1 MSEHLK
7 FLGRRQ
13 ELEREKKGLEFRIQG
28 LIKNLREELNPLLP
42 VEDLRPDAVAEWSAE
57 LAGAKEQYGRIVAEL
72 KQISDIIGK

>member
-7 FLGRRQ
+7 YLGRRQ
-13 ELEREKKGLEFRIQG
+13 ELRQEKKSLDFHVQA

-57 LAGAKEQYGRIVAEL
+57 LANAKEKYGKIVAEL
-72 KQISDIIGK
+72 KQISDIIGD